1 MINNKIY
8 NSHQSQLPRA
18 ARYDPEGAHLSS
30 LAQRVPQAQ
39 IAKEPAPYPVLGPR
53 GFFA

>member
-1 MINNKIY
+1 MINKKIY
-8 NSHQSQLPRA
+8 NSHQSQFPGLRDTIRK
-18 ARYDPEGAHLSS
+18 ARLSRNVS
-30 LAQRVPQAQ
+30 LAQ